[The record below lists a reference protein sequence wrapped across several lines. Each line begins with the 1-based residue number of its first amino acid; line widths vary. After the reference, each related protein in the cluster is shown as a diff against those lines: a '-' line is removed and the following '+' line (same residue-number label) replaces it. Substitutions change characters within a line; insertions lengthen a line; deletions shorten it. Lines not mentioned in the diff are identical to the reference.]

1 MIRRMHLLGLA
12 LAAAA
17 GMFWA
22 TPAHA
27 DYRVC
32 NKSSYKVYVAFGY
45 WDASKKAWTSE
56 GWWTLEQGD
65 CATVYQAN
73 LDQKKYYVY
82 AESVDRDYVWDGDY
96 PFCASDDEFT
106 VVGDTDCKSRGYY
119 AISFFEVDVGDS
131 RDWTTDL
138 TD

>member
-1 MIRRMHLLGLA
+1 MTFA
-12 LAAAA
+12 
-17 GMFWA
+17 A

-27 DYRVC
+27 DYQIC
-32 NKSSYKVYVAFGY
+32 NKSSYKVYAAFGY
-45 WDASKKAWTSE
+45 WDAGKKAWTSE
-56 GWWTLEQGD
+56 GWWTLEKGD
-65 CATVYQAN
+65 CSTVYKAN

-82 AESVDRDYVWDGDY
+82 AESVDRDYFWDGDF

-106 VVGDTDCKSRGYY
+106 IAGDSDCKSRGYY
-119 AISFFEVDVGDS
+119 SINFFEVDVGDN